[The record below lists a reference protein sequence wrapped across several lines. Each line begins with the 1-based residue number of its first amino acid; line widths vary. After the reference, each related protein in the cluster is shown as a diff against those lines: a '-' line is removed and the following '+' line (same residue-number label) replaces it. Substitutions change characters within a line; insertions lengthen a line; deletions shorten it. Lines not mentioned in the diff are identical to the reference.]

1 MILFTDR
8 GCPFAHRVLALFDQL
23 ECKPD
28 LRELMI
34 GEKTDELYQ
43 YSASGSVPLL
53 VDGDLVFTESRV
65 MLEYLAEFYEFESYP
80 ANLQERSLHRHAM
93 AVVDEFLVPLLFGR
107 AEVDVTRLDDAL
119 NAIEEATATVAP
131 QPCLLAFHVA
141 PIWLWFRSWRQEHA
155 VTRAIQ
161 ARRPLC
167 DWLDATIQLDCLR
180 RTAPDPAIHEDDM
193 SLLNATSDL
202 AAGK

>member
-1 MILFTDR
+1 MILFSDR
-8 GCPFAHRVLALFDQL
+8 GCPFAHRVIALFDHL

-28 LRELMI
+28 LRELMV

-80 ANLQERSLHRHAM
+80 ANLRGRSLHRHAM
-93 AVVDEFLVPLLFGR
+93 AVVDDFLVPLLFVR
-107 AEVDVTRLDDAL
+107 AEVDANRLDDAL
-119 NAIEEATATVAP
+119 NAIEAATATMAP
-131 QPCLLAFHVA
+131 QPCLLVFHIA
-141 PIWLWFRSWRQEHA
+141 PIWLWFRSWRPEHA
-155 VTRAIQ
+155 VARAIQ
-161 ARRPLC
+161 ARSHLC
-167 DWLDATIQLDCLR
+167 DWLDATIQLDSLR
-180 RTAPDPAIHEDDM
+180 RTAPDHVTQAEDV
-193 SLLNATSDL
+193 SLFNAADTL